1 MIETAFFD
9 DIAFGGLAKTQRILW
24 QLTRQDMASMTGVS
38 QDDIELFETDQSLS
52 PTIKRKLLRVYDL
65 IAETDRERK
74 N

>member
-9 DIAFGGLAKTQRILW
+9 DISFGGLAKTQRTLW
-24 QLTRQDMASMTGVS
+24 QLTRQDMARMTGVS
-38 QDDIELFETDQSLS
+38 PDDIELFETDQSLS

-65 IAETDRERK
+65 IVETETERK